1 MVGGGPVDG
10 LEQTLGAV
18 GAQTSRPRQVIVAGA
33 PEAAWTRDDAGG
45 IPVRALSGEGGG
57 APDVARALAEAVAEP
72 DEWLWLLR
80 AGTVPAPEALEHL
93 LEPLTLAE
101 LDPAPVLLAGRV
113 NDSHGRLDPE
123 SAPVLRNVDQQAV
136 IRGARH
142 RLLALRSAR
151 YGSLLLLR
159 TAVEESGPPRLRGLG
174 DEGDAEW
181 TARLLKSQVGYL
193 VPSSLAVRPANEAT
207 GAEGSS
213 AGRLAVRNRL
223 AMIGGEAWTRDER
236 LWLGVGLVTDLVARI
251 RQPGR

>member
-1 MVGGGPVDG
+1 VVGGGPVDG
-10 LEQTLGAV
+10 LEQTLRAV
-18 GAQTSRPRQVIVAGA
+18 GAQTRRPRQLIVAA
-33 PEAAWTRDDAGG
+33 SPAAGRAKHDAAG
-45 IPVRALSGEGGG
+45 IPVRALGGRGGG
-57 APDVARALAEAVAEP
+57 APDVARALVEAVAEP
-72 DEWLWLLR
+72 DDWLWLLR

-93 LEPLTLAE
+93 LKPLTLAQ

-113 NDSHGRLDPE
+113 NDPHGRLDPA

-193 VPSSLAVRPANEAT
+193 VPSSLAVRAGIGGT

-213 AGRLAVRNRL
+213 AGRLAVRNRV

-251 RQPGR
+251 RSPAR